1 MKPCLLYMFVH
12 SYLSKRHVL
21 SIYDAKPLRECKDLS
36 NEPETVPLRMAQES
50 SLYNLS
56 TELY

>member
-1 MKPCLLYMFVH
+1 MKSCLLYMFVH

-21 SIYDAKPLRECKDLS
+21 SIYEAKPLRGCKELS
-36 NEPETVPLRMAQES
+36 NEPESVPLRMAQES
-50 SLYNLS
+50 SLYNFS